1 MFPSLSSRGNREVGM
16 GASAETGDGTISAE
30 GKGPE
35 LEYVGRGRAGRECQG
50 GRTDMKVRD

>member
-1 MFPSLSSRGNREVGM
+1 M